1 MTLKKQGDDDNMDA
15 VDGKILKIL
24 SENAAATATEIG
36 EAVNLS
42 IPAVN
47 KRILKLRE
55 CGIIRSY
62 TILTDEK
69 KVGKSI
75 CAFILLAVRY
85 GEGIDV
91 LQRYV
96 NEDADVLECYA
107 VTGDYDYL
115 IKICAES
122 IEVLEEK
129 LLFMKKQKGVMKSH
143 TMFSLREHKM
153 SATVLPNFTE

>member
-1 MTLKKQGDDDNMDA
+1 MDA

-24 SENAAATATEIG
+24 SENATATATEIG
-36 EAVNLS
+36 EVVNLS

-55 CGIIRSY
+55 GGIIRSY

-85 GEGIDV
+85 GEGV
-91 LQRYV
+91 
-96 NEDADVLECYA
+96 DALLKYAADDTDVLECHA

-122 IEVLEEK
+122 IEALEEK
-129 LLFMKKQKGVMKSH
+129 LLYLKKQKGVVKSH
-143 TMFSLREHKM
+143 TMFSLQEHKL
-153 SATVLPNFTE
+153 SATVLPNNT

>member
-1 MTLKKQGDDDNMDA
+1 MDA

-85 GEGIDV
+85 GEGVGALLKYAD
-91 LQRYV
+91 
-96 NEDADVLECYA
+96 DDTDVLECYA

-122 IEVLEEK
+122 IEALEEK
-129 LLFMKKQKGVMKSH
+129 LLYLKKQKGVVKSH
-143 TMFSLREHKM
+143 TMFSLQEHKL
-153 SATVLPNFTE
+153 SATVLPNNT

>member
-1 MTLKKQGDDDNMDA
+1 MDT
-15 VDGKILKIL
+15 VDRKILEIL
-24 SENAAATATEIG
+24 SDNASATATEIS
-36 EAVNLS
+36 ERVNLS
-42 IPAVN
+42 VPAVN

-55 CGIIRSY
+55 GGVIRSY
-62 TILTDEK
+62 TVLTDEK
-69 KVGKSI
+69 KVGKPI
-75 CAFILLAVRY
+75 CAFILIAVRY
-85 GEGIDV
+85 GEGV
-91 LQRYV
+91 
-96 NEDADVLECYA
+96 DALLKYADDDPDVLECYA

>member
-1 MTLKKQGDDDNMDA
+1 MIEGVRLVDA
-15 VDGKILKIL
+15 VDGKILKLL

-55 CGIIRSY
+55 SGIIRSY
-62 TILTDEK
+62 TVLTDEK
-69 KVGKSI
+69 KVGKPI

-85 GEGIDV
+85 GEGAEA
-91 LQRYV
+91 LQKYV
-96 NEDADVLECYA
+96 KDDPDVLECYA

-122 IEVLEEK
+122 IEALEEK
-129 LLFMKKQKGVMKSH
+129 LLFMKKQKGVIKSH
-143 TMFSLREHKM
+143 TMFSLQEHKF
-153 SATVLPNFTE
+153 SSTVLPNNI

>member
-1 MTLKKQGDDDNMDA
+1 MDA
-15 VDGKILKIL
+15 VDSKILKIL

-47 KRILKLRE
+47 KRILKLCE
-55 CGIIRSY
+55 SGVIRSY
-62 TILTDEK
+62 TILTDKK

-85 GEGIDV
+85 GEGAES

-96 NEDADVLECYA
+96 NDDPDVLECYA

-122 IEVLEEK
+122 IESLEEK
-129 LLFMKKQKGVMKSH
+129 LLYMKKQKGVIKSH
-143 TMFSLREHKM
+143 TMFSLEEHKY
-153 SATVLPNFTE
+153 SATVLPDVILKKE

>member
-1 MTLKKQGDDDNMDA
+1 MDA

-55 CGIIRSY
+55 SKIIRSY
-62 TILTDEK
+62 TVLTDEK
-69 KVGKSI
+69 KVGKPI

-85 GEGIDV
+85 GEGVDA
-91 LQRYV
+91 LLKYAD
-96 NEDADVLECYA
+96 EDTDVLECYA

-122 IEVLEEK
+122 IEALEEK
-129 LLFMKKQKGVMKSH
+129 LLYLKKQKGVVKSH
-143 TMFSLREHKM
+143 TMFSLQEHKL
-153 SATVLPNFTE
+153 SATVLPNIT

>member
-1 MTLKKQGDDDNMDA
+1 MDA
-15 VDGKILKIL
+15 IDGKILKIL

-55 CGIIRSY
+55 SRIIRSY
-62 TILTDEK
+62 TVLTDEK
-69 KVGKSI
+69 KVGKPI

-85 GEGIDV
+85 GEGV
-91 LQRYV
+91 ETLQRYA
-96 NEDADVLECYA
+96 NDDPDVLECYA

-122 IEVLEEK
+122 IEALEEK
-129 LLFMKKQKGVMKSH
+129 LLFMKKQKGVIKSH
-143 TMFSLREHKM
+143 TMFSLMEHKM
-153 SATVLPNFTE
+153 SAAVLPNM